1 MREDPGP
8 SARARRAVPL
18 IAAAIAV
25 IVVAGVFYIHS
36 VVPSPT
42 AAPTSPHIPVMSGPY
57 TPTYDFLTPSL
68 GWALILDYGT
78 FSTTL
83 STHFWVFKT
92 TDGARHWQEQAAG
105 QAEGGQTYLHF
116 FDDQHGFA
124 YAGFSYRT
132 EDGGAH
138 WQTVEVPGSTPYV
151 TFATPTLGWAEDFEV
166 GSERLYMTTDGG
178 LTWTL
183 LHSKQPGASVLQPIF
198 EIQSSAFRE
207 SGEGWLG
214 AGYLPDPIVYLT
226 VDGGASWRTIT
237 IPFPSAVPSGPGYET
252 SARLVPGGGVLV
264 LVSDETARL
273 LGAFFSSDRGG
284 SWRQVTFP
292 VAVKTSDDLSL
303 VDTTHWWFLQNGQ
316 LYKTTNAGIAWTHVS
331 PVGLPD
337 GWRFEAARAI
347 DAQHAWWSMISS
359 AKSTLS
365 ALAVTADGGSHWTTV
380 NVPQP
385 PPGPPI

>member
-8 SARARRAVPL
+8 SGRARRAVPL

-25 IVVAGVFYIHS
+25 VVVAGVFYIS
-36 VVPSPT
+36 TGPPPT
-42 AAPTSPHIPVMSGPY
+42 AAPTSPHIPAMSGPY
-57 TPTYDFLTPSL
+57 TATYDFLTPSL
-68 GWALILDYGT
+68 GWALILDYGH

-92 TDGARHWQEQAAG
+92 TDGARNWQRQYEGAA
-105 QAEGGQTYLHF
+105 QGGRTYLVF
-116 FDDQHGFA
+116 FDSDHGFA

-151 TFATPTLGWAEDFEV
+151 TFASSTLGWAEGFEV
-166 GSERLYMTTDGG
+166 GSQRLYITTNGG
-178 LTWTL
+178 LTWML
-183 LHSKQPGASVLQPIF
+183 LPSKQPGASVLQPIDGT
-198 EIQSSAFRE
+198 QSSAFRE

-226 VDGGASWRTIT
+226 VDAGASWHTIT
-237 IPFPSAVPSGPGYET
+237 IPIPSAVPSALGYET
-252 SARLVPGGGVLV
+252 RARLVPGGGVLV
-264 LVSDETARL
+264 MVSDETARL
-273 LGAFFSSDRGG
+273 LGAFLSSDRGG
-284 SWRQVTFP
+284 SWREVMFP

-303 VDTTHWWFLQNGQ
+303 VDATDWWLFQTGQ
-316 LYKTTNAGIAWTHVS
+316 LYKTTNAGIEWTHVS

-337 GWRFEAARAI
+337 GWSLQAARAI

-359 AKSTLS
+359 ARSTVS
-365 ALAVTADGGSHWTTV
+365 ALAMTLDGGSHWTTV

-385 PPGPPI
+385 PPGAPI